1 MLSSIAKEITE
12 QVQSR
17 KKKKLSIL
25 SHFNR
30 KLTTQYSILYSS
42 GVTLLLMVF
51 SEHNQIY

>member
-1 MLSSIAKEITE
+1 MLSSTAKEITE

-30 KLTTQYSILYSS
+30 KLTTQYSILYSL